1 MTDNKVIEEQEEIL
15 IGDKVKMLNLDQV
28 GEVMDFYW
36 NKDGDVVLEIAFED
50 GFTYVSPNM
59 IERVEFPWKMLN

>member
-1 MTDNKVIEEQEEIL
+1 MTDNKVLEEQEEIL
-15 IGDKVKMLNLDQV
+15 IGDKVKMLNLEQI
-28 GEVMDFYW
+28 GEVVDFYW
-36 NKDGDVVLEIAFED
+36 NKDGDVILEIAFED

>member
-1 MTDNKVIEEQEEIL
+1 MTDNKVIEKQEEIL